1 MLVKSAKVFEKLAS
15 FDLKRS
21 YKGSTKSKLIKTE
34 EESKQEQQEVAKAF
48 EEEVPNT

>member
-21 YKGSTKSKLIKTE
+21 YKGSTKQKIIKTE
-34 EESKQEQQEVAKAF
+34 EESKQEQEVAKAF
-48 EEEVPNT
+48 EEEVPNA